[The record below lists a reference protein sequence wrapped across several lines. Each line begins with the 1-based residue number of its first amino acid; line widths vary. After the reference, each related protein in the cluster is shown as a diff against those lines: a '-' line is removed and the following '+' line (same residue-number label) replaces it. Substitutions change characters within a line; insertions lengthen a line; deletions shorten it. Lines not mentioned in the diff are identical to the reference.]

1 MNSLMNSLTPSQPRS
16 HSPPL
21 SPFERLKANTM
32 SSAFFKSGA
41 LRVAVFLASFAASS
55 AVMVAVGSM
64 FHAAGSDAVLRDTPQ
79 ARATLAR
86 CEARPLREQRRDCVR
101 HEVAQAQARDAGAS
115 MMAAA
120 SSSGLRQ

>member
-1 MNSLMNSLTPSQPRS
+1 MNSSTPSQPRS

-21 SPFERLKANTM
+21 SSSNFPKAMHM
-32 SSAFFKSGA
+32 SSFFKSGT
-41 LRVAVFLASFAASS
+41 LRVAVFLASFAATS
-55 AVMVAVGSM
+55 ATMVAVGSM
-64 FHAAGSDAVLRDTPQ
+64 FHAAGSSAMLRDTPQ
-79 ARATLAR
+79 ARAAVAR

-120 SSSGLRQ
+120 SASALRQ